1 MFGLPEKTELNKQ
14 HPKKAIY
21 TKFSMN
27 SAQKEKF
34 DADIS
39 RIVIVNEISP
49 ATVNIAA
56 GKDVSSFY
64 VLLLSLKRTDYNPK
78 TIELITKLIPQKML
92 LVLEYEGKACLAVW
106 RTKLISTDWQSLDNI
121 NVSISGLDLDAVW
134 DNAIMQIGGIT
145 VAEGSTLDE
154 QIAVNTEREKLLKE
168 IERLEKKAR
177 AENQP
182 KKKFEMVQQIKK
194 LREKIND
201 QTQNAHPEQS

>member
-14 HPKKAIY
+14 LPKKAIY

-27 SAQKEKF
+27 NAQKEKF

-64 VLLLSLKRTDYNPK
+64 VLLLSLKRIDYDTK

-92 LVLEYEGKACLAVW
+92 LVLEYEGNACLAVW
-106 RTKLISTDWQSLDNI
+106 RTKLIRSDWQPLDSI
-121 NVSISGLDLDAVW
+121 SIDISGLDLDAVW

-145 VAEGSTLDE
+145 VAEGNTLDE

-182 KKKFEMVQQIKK
+182 KKKFELVQQIKHIKAK
-194 LREKIND
+194 LL
-201 QTQNAHPEQS
+201 